1 MSFSKKKK
9 YVKYELS
16 YKQKQK
22 LFKLA
27 NQNDSN
33 PDKIVNQIEEF
44 LDRFSEYDEEDLWEK
59 LLSFLHLKM
68 LEDKINQKSDDII
81 ETKKKINQEKKFLG
95 EYEEDYL
102 TIVELNRALD
112 SLNKV

>member
-9 YVKYELS
+9 YVKYQLS

-27 NQNDSN
+27 KQNNTN

-44 LDRFSEYDEEDLWEK
+44 LDSFSEYDENDLWEK
-59 LLSFLHLKM
+59 LLSFLHLNM
-68 LEDKINQKSDDII
+68 LEDKTKQRSDDII
-81 ETKKKINQEKKFLG
+81 ETKKKINQEKKFLI
-95 EYEEDYL
+95 EYEDDYL
-102 TIVELNRALD
+102 TIVELNRALE

>member
-22 LFKLA
+22 LFKTA
-27 NQNDSN
+27 QKNDSN

-44 LDRFSEYDEEDLWEK
+44 LDSFSEYNETDLWEK

-81 ETKKKINQEKKFLG
+81 ETKKKINREKKHLG

-102 TIVELNRALD
+102 AIVELSRALD